1 MSLLWILAAW
11 STASFLSAGGFC
23 VWAASILNEAKR
35 EREEAEVEHRAAEM
49 YWGMCQKKRR
59 KR

>member
-1 MSLLWILAAW
+1 MSLLWFLAAW

-23 VWAASILNEAKR
+23 FWSASILNEVKR